1 MKVDKPFDLVI
12 LDMTTPSV
20 YECQTLKVQALGGT
34 EASVIR
40 IAEGLGSLG
49 ARVAVMQ
56 HCLSVPLMGENAYYL
71 PLKMIDDIKCHNFV
85 SLRGTHGLEKFPKAR
100 KFSWHEDL
108 PGETFQT
115 MLPAFMQHDVTVI
128 AASDWHRQ
136 ELDGVLI
143 KELIKTETPIDK
155 KPRIVRIYNPVE
167 DHLFVPK
174 HIDVKYDRNKL
185 CWVASP
191 HKGIAEAIDIFK
203 KLVDVSGNKDF
214 RLYTFN
220 PGYMMHANDG
230 SFQNRFLVD
239 AGAVP
244 CKELWQHVSESLCL
258 FYPTEF
264 QETFGNIAAE
274 ANAVHTPVLT
284 SKIAALAETV
294 SSDKQFVRRND
305 ADAVIEKVMAWHR
318 GERPQVWGNDS
329 FRLTEVLKDWVR
341 LLSRGV
347 FV

>member
-12 LDMTTPSV
+12 LDMTTPSP
-20 YECQTLKVQALGGT
+20 YEKQTLEVQGLGGT

-40 IAEGLGSLG
+40 VAEGLGGLG

-56 HCLSVPLMGENAYYL
+56 HCLNVPLMGENAFYL
-71 PLKMIDDIKCHNFV
+71 PLHMIDDIKCHNFV
-85 SLRGTHGLEKFPKAR
+85 SLRGTHGFEKFPKAR

-108 PGETFQT
+108 PGDHFET
-115 MLPAFMQHDVTVI
+115 MRPAFVHHDVTVI
-128 AASDWHRQ
+128 AASNWHKQ
-136 ELDGVLI
+136 ELESKICFPDA
-143 KELIKTETPIDK
+143 KDN
-155 KPRIVRIYNPVE
+155 PRVVRIYNPVE

-174 HIDVKYDRNKL
+174 HVDVKYDRNKL

-191 HKGIAEAIDIFK
+191 HKGIKEAIEIFK

-220 PGYMMHANDG
+220 PGYMLHSNDG

-239 AGAVP
+239 IGPVP

-258 FYPTEF
+258 FYPTVF

-284 SKIAALAETV
+284 CNIAALGETV
-294 SSDKQFVRRND
+294 SSAKQYVPRND
-305 ADAVIEKVMAWHR
+305 PDAVIEKVMAWHR
-318 GERPQVWGNDS
+318 GERPMVWGQDQ

-341 LLSRGV
+341 LLSRRV